1 MSSLFYFFKESLT
14 GFTRNLSTTLGSI
27 ITIFLSL
34 LIIGI
39 FLVGGLIVDN
49 TVKSVGTLITL
60 LSNYVFPVVK
70 EDVLEIM
77 IKQTE
82 YCGPDAYP
90 VIELDNR
97 KVFTDLEKDDD
108 FDGDAHSIMTSQCM
122 FAQLYHQMKHV
133 NCDVLR
139 AKLDS
144 KDRVIAIK
152 YKGEQGLDWGGLYRD
167 TIERW

>member
-1 MSSLFYFFKESLT
+1 M
-14 GFTRNLSTTLGSI
+14 
-27 ITIFLSL
+27 
-34 LIIGI
+34 
-39 FLVGGLIVDN
+39 
-49 TVKSVGTLITL
+49 
-60 LSNYVFPVVK
+60 
-70 EDVLEIM
+70 LEIM